1 MIHPD
6 RKNKRVEMSVEE
18 RQSDEVIKLIR
29 KLRWI
34 GLETEAKELQ
44 GVLEGLPS
52 PHRGSLVA
60 GPHNTD

>member
-6 RKNKRVEMSVEE
+6 RKTKRVEMSVEE

-34 GLETEAKELQ
+34 GLETEANELQ
-44 GVLEGLPS
+44 GLLEGLPS

>member
-6 RKNKRVEMSVEE
+6 RKTKRVEMSVEE
-18 RQSDEVIKLIR
+18 RQSDEVINLIR

-34 GLETEAKELQ
+34 GLETEANELQ

-52 PHRGSLVA
+52 PHRGSLVT